1 MRKSYKRVA
10 AAAAAVFMAV
20 SMVGCSSKTSGEQVQ
35 ETKQETEQG
44 EEQEKELK
52 VLTLKKENVDLFD
65 DMLADYSKDHP
76 GVTFKQT
83 SGKQENLLTLISTNE
98 VPDIMNVWPMNSL
111 FREMMKEGV
120 FMDLSGSEVLANVPE
135 NILEACRYDGKDY
148 SVPISVNSYSMF
160 YNTELFEKEGLTYPK
175 TEDEF
180 WTLCDTLKSRGIPA
194 VTIGDKDIGLLQGYF
209 ARMLTGTASHDA
221 KEITGA
227 VASGEKSYSD
237 YPEIVH
243 FVESFLKLRD
253 YTPTDSLGLAGAD
266 AREYFTNGEAAM
278 YLGGTWNATSIKA
291 TNPDLKYASALF
303 PEMNGVEPW
312 ASGEVD
318 TAWAV
323 AANTAYPEDAKQ
335 TVEFLGTVE
344 EAQKYAEQDKAPCVI
359 TGVDSQ
365 VEALATIN
373 DAVASDQYIVSALT
387 FWPAGMADEVAQALQ
402 QMFTSKDSAAF
413 LDTFDQITRNY
424 YSQQ

>member
-1 MRKSYKRVA
+1 MKRYKRAIAVA
-10 AAAAAVFMAV
+10 TAALMAF
-20 SMVGCSSKTSGEQVQ
+20 SMAGCSNGSAGEQAQ
-35 ETKQETEQG
+35 ETTKQEEGQG
-44 EEQEKELK
+44 KELK
-52 VLTLKKENVDLFD
+52 VLTLKKENIDLFD
-65 DMLADYSKDHP
+65 EMLADYSKDHP
-76 GVTFKQT
+76 DVTFKQT
-83 SGKQENLLTLISTNE
+83 NGKQENLLTLISTNE

-120 FMDLSGSEVLANVPE
+120 FMDLSGSEVLANVPD
-135 NILEACRYDGKDY
+135 NILEACRYEGKDY

-180 WTLCDTLKSRGIPA
+180 WELCDTLKSRGISA
-194 VTIGDKDIGLLQGYF
+194 ITVGDKDIGLLQGYF
-209 ARMLTGTASHDA
+209 ARMLTGTASHEA
-221 KEITGA
+221 KEITET

-278 YLGGTWNATSIKA
+278 YLGGTWNATSIQA
-291 TNPDLKYASALF
+291 TDPDLKYASALF

-323 AANTAYPEDAKQ
+323 AANTEYPEDAKQ
-335 TVEFLGTVE
+335 TVEFLGSVE

-359 TGVDSQ
+359 TGVESN
-365 VEALATIN
+365 VESLAAIN
-373 DAVASDQYIVSALT
+373 DAVASDHYAVSALT

-424 YSQQ
+424 YNKQ

>member
-1 MRKSYKRVA
+1 MMKRYKRAIAVA
-10 AAAAAVFMAV
+10 TAALMAF
-20 SMVGCSSKTSGEQVQ
+20 SMAGCSNGSAGEQAQ
-35 ETKQETEQG
+35 ETTKQEEGQG
-44 EEQEKELK
+44 KELK
-52 VLTLKKENVDLFD
+52 VLTLKKENIDLFD
-65 DMLADYSKDHP
+65 EMLADYSKDHP
-76 GVTFKQT
+76 DVTFKQT
-83 SGKQENLLTLISTNE
+83 NGKQENLLTLISTNE

-120 FMDLSGSEVLANVPE
+120 FMDLSGSEVLANVPD
-135 NILEACRYDGKDY
+135 NILEACRYEGKDY

-180 WTLCDTLKSRGIPA
+180 WELCDTLKSRGISA
-194 VTIGDKDIGLLQGYF
+194 ITVGDKDIGLLQGYF
-209 ARMLTGTASHDA
+209 ARMLTGTASHEA
-221 KEITGA
+221 KEITET

-253 YTPTDSLGLAGAD
+253 YTPTDTLGLAGAD

-278 YLGGTWNATSIKA
+278 YLGGTWNATSIQA
-291 TNPDLKYASALF
+291 TNPDLKFAAALF

-323 AANTAYPEDAKQ
+323 AANTEYPEDAKQ
-335 TVEFLGTVE
+335 TVEFLGSVK

-359 TGVDSQ
+359 TGVESN
-365 VEALATIN
+365 VESLAAIN
-373 DAVASDQYIVSALT
+373 DAVASDHYVVSALT

-424 YSQQ
+424 YNQQ

>member
-1 MRKSYKRVA
+1 MMKRYKRAIAVA
-10 AAAAAVFMAV
+10 TAALMAF
-20 SMVGCSSKTSGEQVQ
+20 SMAGCSNGSAGEQAQ
-35 ETKQETEQG
+35 ETTKQEEGQG
-44 EEQEKELK
+44 KELK
-52 VLTLKKENVDLFD
+52 VLTLKKENIDLFD
-65 DMLADYSKDHP
+65 EMLADYSKDHP
-76 GVTFKQT
+76 DVTFKQT
-83 SGKQENLLTLISTNE
+83 NGKQENLLTLISTNE

-120 FMDLSGSEVLANVPE
+120 FMDLSGSEVLANVPD
-135 NILEACRYDGKDY
+135 NILEACRYEGKDY

-180 WTLCDTLKSRGIPA
+180 WELCDTLKSRGISA
-194 VTIGDKDIGLLQGYF
+194 ITVGDKDIGLLQGYF
-209 ARMLTGTASHDA
+209 ARMLTGTASHEA
-221 KEITGA
+221 KEITET
-227 VASGEKSYSD
+227 VASGGKSYSD

-278 YLGGTWNATSIKA
+278 YLGGTWNATSIQA

-323 AANTAYPEDAKQ
+323 AANTEYPEDAKQ
-335 TVEFLGTVE
+335 TVEFLGSVE

-359 TGVDSQ
+359 TGVESN
-365 VEALATIN
+365 VESLAAIN
-373 DAVASDQYIVSALT
+373 DAVASDHYAVSALT

-424 YSQQ
+424 YNKQ

>member
-1 MRKSYKRVA
+1 MSY
-10 AAAAAVFMAV
+10 
-20 SMVGCSSKTSGEQVQ
+20 
-35 ETKQETEQG
+35 
-44 EEQEKELK
+44 
-52 VLTLKKENVDLFD
+52 
-65 DMLADYSKDHP
+65 
-76 GVTFKQT
+76 
-83 SGKQENLLTLISTNE
+83 
-98 VPDIMNVWPMNSL
+98 
-111 FREMMKEGV
+111 
-120 FMDLSGSEVLANVPE
+120 
-135 NILEACRYDGKDY
+135 
-148 SVPISVNSYSMF
+148 
-160 YNTELFEKEGLTYPK
+160 GLTPPKVVFGGVRLLIYNKHYPK

-180 WTLCDTLKSRGIPA
+180 WELCDTLKSRGISA
-194 VTIGDKDIGLLQGYF
+194 ITVGDKDIGLLQGYF
-209 ARMLTGTASHDA
+209 ARMLTGTASHEA
-221 KEITGA
+221 KEITET

-253 YTPTDSLGLAGAD
+253 YAPTDTLGLAGAD

-278 YLGGTWNATSIKA
+278 YLGGTWNATSIQA
-291 TNPDLKYASALF
+291 TNPDLKFASALF

-323 AANTAYPEDAKQ
+323 AANTEYPEDAKQ
-335 TVEFLGTVE
+335 TVEFLGSVE

-359 TGVDSQ
+359 TGVESN
-365 VEALATIN
+365 VESLAAIN
-373 DAVASDQYIVSALT
+373 DAVASDHYAVSALT

-424 YSQQ
+424 YNKQ

>member
-1 MRKSYKRVA
+1 MMKRYKRAIAVA
-10 AAAAAVFMAV
+10 TAALMAF
-20 SMVGCSSKTSGEQVQ
+20 SMAGCSNGSAGEQAQ
-35 ETKQETEQG
+35 ETTKQEEGQG
-44 EEQEKELK
+44 KELK
-52 VLTLKKENVDLFD
+52 VLTLKKENIDLFD
-65 DMLADYSKDHP
+65 EMLADYSKDHP
-76 GVTFKQT
+76 DVTFKQT
-83 SGKQENLLTLISTNE
+83 NGKQENLLTLISTNE

-120 FMDLSGSEVLANVPE
+120 FMDLSGSEVLANVPD
-135 NILEACRYDGKDY
+135 NILEACRYEGKDY

-180 WTLCDTLKSRGIPA
+180 WELCDTLKSRGISA
-194 VTIGDKDIGLLQGYF
+194 ITVGDKDIGLLQGYF
-209 ARMLTGTASHDA
+209 ARMLTGTASHEA
-221 KEITGA
+221 KEITET

-278 YLGGTWNATSIKA
+278 YLGGTWNATSIQA
-291 TNPDLKYASALF
+291 TNPDLKFASALF

-323 AANTAYPEDAKQ
+323 AANTEYPEDAKQ
-335 TVEFLGTVE
+335 TVEFLGSVE

-359 TGVDSQ
+359 TGVESN
-365 VEALATIN
+365 VESLAAIN
-373 DAVASDQYIVSALT
+373 DAVASDHYAVSALT

-424 YSQQ
+424 YNKQ

>member
-1 MRKSYKRVA
+1 MKRYKRAIAVA
-10 AAAAAVFMAV
+10 TAALMAF
-20 SMVGCSSKTSGEQVQ
+20 SMAGCSNGSAGEQAQ
-35 ETKQETEQG
+35 ETTKQEEGQG
-44 EEQEKELK
+44 KELK
-52 VLTLKKENVDLFD
+52 VLTLKKENIDLFD
-65 DMLADYSKDHP
+65 EMLADYSKDHP
-76 GVTFKQT
+76 DVTFKQT
-83 SGKQENLLTLISTNE
+83 NGKQENLLTLIPTNE

-120 FMDLSGSEVLANVPE
+120 FMDLSGSEVLANVPD
-135 NILEACRYDGKDY
+135 NILEACRYEGKDY

-180 WTLCDTLKSRGIPA
+180 WELCDTLKSRGISA
-194 VTIGDKDIGLLQGYF
+194 ITVGDKDIGLLQGYF
-209 ARMLTGTASHDA
+209 ARMLTGTASHEA
-221 KEITGA
+221 KEITET

-266 AREYFTNGEAAM
+266 AREYFTNGDAAM
-278 YLGGTWNATSIKA
+278 YLGGTWNATSIQA

-323 AANTAYPEDAKQ
+323 AANTEYPEDAKQ
-335 TVEFLGTVE
+335 TVEFLGSVE

-359 TGVDSQ
+359 TGVESN
-365 VEALATIN
+365 VESLAAIN
-373 DAVASDQYIVSALT
+373 DAVASDHYAVSALT

-424 YSQQ
+424 YNKQ

>member
-1 MRKSYKRVA
+1 MMKRYKRAIAVA
-10 AAAAAVFMAV
+10 TAALMAF
-20 SMVGCSSKTSGEQVQ
+20 SMAGCSNGSAGEQAQ
-35 ETKQETEQG
+35 ETTKQEEGQG
-44 EEQEKELK
+44 KELK
-52 VLTLKKENVDLFD
+52 VLTLKKENIDLFD
-65 DMLADYSKDHP
+65 EMLADYSKDHP
-76 GVTFKQT
+76 DVTFKQT
-83 SGKQENLLTLISTNE
+83 NGKQENLLTLISTNE

-120 FMDLSGSEVLANVPE
+120 FMDLSGSEVLANVPD
-135 NILEACRYDGKDY
+135 NILEACRYEGKDY

-180 WTLCDTLKSRGIPA
+180 WELCDTLKSRGISA
-194 VTIGDKDIGLLQGYF
+194 ITVGDKDIGLLQGYF
-209 ARMLTGTASHDA
+209 ARMLTGTASHEA
-221 KEITGA
+221 KEITET

-278 YLGGTWNATSIKA
+278 YLGGTWNATSIQA

-323 AANTAYPEDAKQ
+323 AANTEYPEDAKQ
-335 TVEFLGTVE
+335 TVEFLGSVE

-359 TGVDSQ
+359 TGVESN
-365 VEALATIN
+365 VESLAAIN
-373 DAVASDQYIVSALT
+373 DAVASDHYAVSALT

-424 YSQQ
+424 YNKQ